1 MLVPTPDN
9 RWVAISPYGTVW
21 GVCDFLSSVSLQ
33 QKFEAMDRPVL
44 RLRVISSYEP
54 ALQLCI
60 TAQFYLESKG
70 KYILK
75 AWGLAN
81 PKDMK
86 RRESSPPPNFD
97 SSFYMFFSPPPGPAL
112 CKLG

>member
-1 MLVPTPDN
+1 MGHTFVISYFCPFSLAAQKQSVGWIWPMWHHSMLVPTPDN
-9 RWVAISPYGTVW
+9 PWVAISPYGTVW

-44 RLRVISSYEP
+44 RLRVISSYGP

-75 AWGLAN
+75 A
-81 PKDMK
+81 
-86 RRESSPPPNFD
+86 
-97 SSFYMFFSPPPGPAL
+97 
-112 CKLG
+112 

>member
-1 MLVPTPDN
+1 MGHTFVISYFCPFSLAAQKQSVGWIWPMWHHSMLVPTPDN
-9 RWVAISPYGTVW
+9 PWVAISPYGTVW

-44 RLRVISSYEP
+44 RLRVISSYGP
-54 ALQLCI
+54 ALHLCI

-75 AWGLAN
+75 A
-81 PKDMK
+81 
-86 RRESSPPPNFD
+86 
-97 SSFYMFFSPPPGPAL
+97 
-112 CKLG
+112 